1 MTDRVL
7 LLFSSSSYSDQKPEL
22 GRKTIDYKP
31 DDVDIIRYRLG
42 AIYNRNITIDDSIK
56 AYDRVS
62 INDDPNDPRKE
73 VLIIKPYNPQSDNMF
88 STQADASDTYNQQS
102 TINNWVNS
110 ISDNNIEGIP
120 NLLNII
126 PPEYG
131 SQNSYEDLYFISFPA
146 GS

>member
-131 SQNSYEDLYFISFPA
+131 SQNSYEDLYFISPPR
-146 GS
+146 S

>member
-126 PPEYG
+126 PPLIRIVTG
-131 SQNSYEDLYFISFPA
+131 KHII
-146 GS
+146 